1 MITEEFIDRMAH
13 KCLLTD
19 AELDAALYDTQ
30 PKRVQTVNLHHLAL
44 AAKDP
49 VFAATIEAADYITAD
64 GWPIVTLMRSRGINP
79 DRVTGS
85 ELVERM
91 VSSRKFHGV
100 RVAILGSDRKVGAN
114 FRGMLHNTGMVV
126 EFRDHGRRDQWDP
139 REIAQRLAED
149 DVELL
154 LIAVTPP
161 FGDRIGEA
169 IRRCGYH
176 GVIVNVGGSV
186 NMITGTAQMAP
197 AWVRATKTEWVFRLV
212 QEPRRLFRRYFIE
225 CLPVFLRHIAPTYV
239 RRGHR
244 TVAFQAPERAEITS
258 RYMDYHRAA

>member
-1 MITEEFIDRMAH
+1 VITEEFIDRMAG

-19 AELDAALYDTQ
+19 AELDAALYDPQ

-44 AAKDP
+44 AASDP
-49 VFAATIEAADYITAD
+49 VFAATIESADYITAD
-64 GWPIVTLMRSRGINP
+64 GWPIVSLMRSRGIRP

-91 VSSRKFHGV
+91 VSSRTFHGI
-100 RVAILGSDRKVGAN
+100 RVAILGSDRRVGAT
-114 FRGMLHNTGMVV
+114 FRGMLHNTGMLV
-126 EFRDHGRRDQWDP
+126 EFRDHGHRDDWDP
-139 REIAQRLAED
+139 RRIARRLVKD

-169 IRRCGYH
+169 IRRCGYR

-197 AWVRATKTEWVFRLV
+197 AWVRATKTEWVFRLL
-212 QEPRRLFRRYFIE
+212 QEPRRLFRRYVVE
-225 CLPVFLRHIAPTYV
+225 CLPVFVKHVLPTYV
-239 RRGHR
+239 RRR
-244 TVAFQAPERAEITS
+244 RLPWPITS
-258 RYMDYHRAA
+258 VPTGAALTGPAPYRNAA

>member
-19 AELDAALYDTQ
+19 AELDAALYDPQ
-30 PKRVQTVNLHHLAL
+30 PKRIQTVNLHHLAL
-44 AAKDP
+44 AAQDP

-91 VSSRKFHGV
+91 VSSRKFHGI

-114 FRGMLHNTGMVV
+114 FRGMLHNTGMQV
-126 EFRDHGRRDQWDP
+126 EFRDHGHRDDWDP
-139 REIAQRLAED
+139 RRIAARLVAD

-169 IRRCGYH
+169 IRRSGYR

-197 AWVRATKTEWVFRLV
+197 VWVRATKTEWIFRLL

-225 CLPVFLRHIAPTYV
+225 CLPVFLKHVVPTYA
-239 RRGHR
+239 RRSR
-244 TVAFQAPERAEITS
+244 TELPDVVPAQGIGANLPHGV
-258 RYMDYHRAA
+258 DRAA

>member
-1 MITEEFIDRMAH
+1 MITDDFIDRMAD

-19 AELDAALYDTQ
+19 AELDAALCDPQ
-30 PKRVQTVNLHHLAL
+30 PKRIQTVNLHHLAL
-44 AAKDP
+44 ADQDP

-64 GWPIVTLMRSRGINP
+64 GWPIVTLMQSRGV
-79 DRVTGS
+79 DAQRVTGS

-91 VSSRKFHGV
+91 VSSRTFHGLK
-100 RVAILGSDRKVGAN
+100 VAILGSDRKVGAH
-114 FRGMLHNTGMVV
+114 FRGMLHNTGMLV
-126 EFRDHGRRDQWDP
+126 EFRDHGRRDDWDP
-139 REIAQRLAED
+139 RVIARRLIKD

-169 IRRCGYH
+169 IRRCGYR

-197 AWVRATKTEWVFRLV
+197 AWVRATKTEWIFRLL
-212 QEPRRLFRRYFIE
+212 QEPRRLYRRYFVE
-225 CLPVFLRHIAPTYV
+225 CLPVFRKHILPTYWQ
-239 RRGHR
+239 RREPLEIEPVGR
-244 TVAFQAPERAEITS
+244 SLAAPHES
-258 RYMDYHRAA
+258 WDRAA